1 MAACIHTTSKNY
13 GKKKSLILKHCKN
26 IVLNKTTIPKPKFS
40 IEICVH

>member
-13 GKKKSLILKHCKN
+13 GKKKSLNLKHGKN

>member
-13 GKKKSLILKHCKN
+13 GKKSLNLKHGKN